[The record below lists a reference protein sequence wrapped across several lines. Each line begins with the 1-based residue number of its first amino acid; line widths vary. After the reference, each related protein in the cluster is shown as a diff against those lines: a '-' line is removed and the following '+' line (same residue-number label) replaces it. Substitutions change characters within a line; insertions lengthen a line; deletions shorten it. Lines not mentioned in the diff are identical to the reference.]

1 MDTKMRRMSPLEDEA
16 GLVDMDE
23 GDAKGRKRK
32 LQMNFGALCVIWLFT
47 FTAYSGLQNLET
59 ALYQDVGLYTLAAL
73 TGGGVIACLLAP
85 TAISYIGSK
94 GALIVSWICLSFFVA
109 ANFFGFIGSGFK
121 YLLVVAGGV
130 EGLSTGLMW
139 TAQGSITTTIAME
152 YHEMIGEP
160 MEKTLSTMFGIFCMF
175 FQSTQVWGNLISSLV
190 LQQTSQITKH
200 ESNFTFCGA
209 DFCPSDV
216 AVLRGGKHGNS
227 TGGPSS
233 LPEPRLIN
241 ILTGIYLG
249 STAVGLLITIAF
261 LKPVKSSMSDSGVT
275 LKVRLL
281 STVRLLFTNLN
292 MFMLVPFSLYTGM
305 EQVVMYAEFT
315 NSFVACK
322 LGIEWIG
329 YTMICF
335 GVCDTVG
342 SLLVGFI
349 GKFTGRPPLFIIAT
363 ILNLGVLGIM
373 RFWSFKEEVP
383 FYLFFVI
390 PGVWGLADGIW
401 QTQSGA
407 LVGSA
412 FTEDQE
418 PAFANLRLFQAL
430 GFTVGYLYNVH
441 LCEYIKLYIAAG
453 TLIVSMIFV
462 AIVEIR
468 IRLKNKPDERLI

>member
-1 MDTKMRRMSPLEDEA
+1 MRRMSPLEDET
-16 GLVDMDE
+16 GLFHMDE
-23 GDAKGRKRK
+23 GDVKGRKRK

-152 YHEMIGEP
+152 YHEIIGEP

-315 NSFVACK
+315 NVSINSINF
-322 LGIEWIG
+322 LNLRR
-329 YTMICF
+329 
-335 GVCDTVG
+335 
-342 SLLVGFI
+342 SLLDYYHLNI
-349 GKFTGRPPLFIIAT
+349 KKNTCSLLMHQIHT
-363 ILNLGVLGIM
+363 NILS
-373 RFWSFKEEVP
+373 RRW
-383 FYLFFVI
+383 
-390 PGVWGLADGIW
+390 
-401 QTQSGA
+401 
-407 LVGSA
+407 
-412 FTEDQE
+412 
-418 PAFANLRLFQAL
+418 
-430 GFTVGYLYNVH
+430 
-441 LCEYIKLYIAAG
+441 
-453 TLIVSMIFV
+453 
-462 AIVEIR
+462 
-468 IRLKNKPDERLI
+468 